1 MKSIDWILAH
11 LNISRTDFFSK
22 KQTRDIT
29 QKRWVVI
36 WFYWV
41 AGKNYSEIAR
51 KIGKNH
57 TTVIHAINKMD
68 ATIKNLAEELLMLYA
83 TEVSKTSINF
93 THTEKPKV
101 LKKVPDY
108 KHSKVVEKEVDFDE
122 VNKPI
127 ERISKWDL

>member
-22 KQTRDIT
+22 KKTRDII
-29 QKRWVVI
+29 QKRWVAI

-51 KIGKNH
+51 KVGRDH
-57 TTVIHAINKMD
+57 TSVFNAIKKMD
-68 ATIKNLAEELLMLYA
+68 VTIKNLAEELLMLYA

-101 LKKVPDY
+101 TVKVPDY
-108 KHSKVVEKEVDFDE
+108 KNSKVVEKEVDFDE
-122 VNKPI
+122 ANKPI
-127 ERISKWDL
+127 KRIRKWDL

>member
-51 KIGKNH
+51 KIGKDRS
-57 TTVIHAINKMD
+57 TVCHAINKMD
-68 ATIKNLAEELLMLYA
+68 VTLKNLAEELLMLYA
-83 TEVSKTSINF
+83 TEVSKTKVEF
-93 THTEKPKV
+93 QHTEKPKV

-122 VNKPI
+122 ANKPI
-127 ERISKWDL
+127 KRISKWNL

>member
-22 KQTRDIT
+22 KKTRDII
-29 QKRWVVI
+29 QKRWVAI

-51 KIGKNH
+51 KVGRDH
-57 TTVIHAINKMD
+57 TSVFNAIKKMD
-68 ATIKNLAEELLMLYA
+68 VTIKNLAEELLMLYA

-101 LKKVPDY
+101 TVKVPDY
-108 KHSKVVEKEVDFDE
+108 AHSKIVLKEVDFDE
-122 VNKPI
+122 ANKPI
-127 ERISKWDL
+127 KRIRKWDL

>member
-1 MKSIDWILAH
+1 MRSIDWILAH
-11 LNISRTDFFSK
+11 LNIKKADFFSK

-57 TTVIHAINKMD
+57 ASVINAIKKMD
-68 ATIKNLAEELLMLYA
+68 TTLKNLAEELLMLYSS
-83 TEVSKTSINF
+83 EVSKTNIDF
-93 THTEKPKV
+93 QHTEKPKV

-108 KHSKVVEKEVDFDE
+108 AHSKIVLKEVDFDE
-122 VNKPI
+122 ANKPI
-127 ERISKWDL
+127 KRIRKWDL